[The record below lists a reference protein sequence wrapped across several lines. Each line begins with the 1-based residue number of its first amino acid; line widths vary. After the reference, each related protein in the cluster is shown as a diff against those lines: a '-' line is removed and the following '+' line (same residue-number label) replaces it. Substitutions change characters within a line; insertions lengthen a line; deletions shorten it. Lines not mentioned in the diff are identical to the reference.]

1 MKNFS
6 MKNILKSSALW
17 YAASAAL
24 FVYSFLTPHLIVQI
38 VAAFASGWI
47 LMSLLLELR
56 KRAKQKELQR
66 IDESV
71 DLLSLSQRY
80 VDLLSQQSYVDSL
93 SQRIKFAEE
102 RNQAAG
108 PESSETAPESPKPTR
123 KRSPRKP
130 KKTADE

>member
-1 MKNFS
+1 

-38 VAAFASGWI
+38 VTAGASGWI
-47 LMSLLLELR
+47 LMSLLWER
-56 KRAKQKELQR
+56 RYRAKQKELQR
-66 IDESV
+66 SDE
-71 DLLSLSQRY
+71 
-80 VDLLSQQSYVDSL
+80 YVDSV
-93 SQRIKFAEE
+93 SQRIQFAEE
-102 RNQAAG
+102 RDQAAG